1 MDIRDILKSFDQL
14 TEGDSTVHKAGP
26 GGYGN
31 RHGTDDVTDQY
42 GKPIGQMSLGK
53 LGAQNE
59 PKRGKG
65 RPPNP
70 DKPKSYDSSALNKA
84 MGVGKAP
91 KPTGKPSVKHS
102 LKEYFSQLEQTL
114 DESGALNAVRDK
126 MQTGQGGA
134 LNNIRNNMQ
143 QRGAGMP
150 AVNKMNQGVQQR
162 LSAMSGKKVEEA
174 GLAVQP
180 MPATPAVKAQQQMAT
195 KPSFMIKDPANPNM
209 PAITTQDP
217 AVVQAAK
224 NGTMSMQK
232 PGAAPTAPGA
242 TPAAGAGSQVKPMG
256 EDQLD
261 ELSKDTLKSYLK
273 KSTGRADKFHNQGM
287 EQDDDEEASPYFDK
301 RENVSQA
308 RRGARDRLKGVFHPK
323 EAPYGMREGGD
334 VGKHNNATTGFD
346 ALVRK
351 LTPKYGKEAAT
362 KIAGSQLKK
371 IKEADAPQYFA
382 QSSPLS
388 SNNRGVLESKKG
400 VNPFAKKEET
410 DKKKCPPMS
419 HIKKMCQDGKSV
431 AEICKMHPDC
441 DQKELKQMVADCKKK
456 LSEAKMPDTN
466 NNNIPDYAEDGKG
479 PNDTKKKGAAPKKGV
494 NPFAKKTEKKK
505 VKEGMEHNLQAAR
518 LEGKSHALRKMPYNC
533 THDDMEES
541 RCYHDG
547 FKEGLDECY
556 GQMPILG
563 RTAVDESST
572 DNLDWKS
579 MITPTASIRELRDMF
594 EEYNLPRD
602 IADFLEYAKDARNLG
617 QAMAYF
623 DKKSLEDE
631 DYGNRVDDEYG
642 ADITGGYYHLI
653 DLMDQGASL
662 DETEVGTMASYGAD
676 KLGEMDK
683 TSYMKQQAIKTPG
696 NTFKAFGQTM
706 SDKNVIDEFA
716 FEALDKQL
724 NAILEDKKVSEGMTV
739 SISKGQQGSPDSVS
753 VSAQDGE
760 ADQLLSIIKS
770 AGLGL
775 FGGNEQNGY
784 GAPQGST
791 AAPGGIEVVDD
802 HDGMMSLMKK
812 LSGGGEVQGSGD
824 YEDEEGSSEEGHMH
838 GAEETCE
845 SCGGMMEENHQCDS
859 GEQSVMGEDESE
871 DQMAYE
877 VAEANAPDSGADNTN
892 ADVAGNAAANSALAT
907 ADAGADEE
915 EGQVYSNTTESH
927 YKDPDGDEDSAA
939 DKADQ
944 ADHER
949 RGQEEDDKED
959 FFHNPRVPADKQL
972 KAPPKEVNVQEAFAN
987 LYKKLAILSEES
999 TSEKDAKAE
1008 KAGKK
1013 VAKDIEYDEDHK
1025 GKDDNKAERA
1035 GKKVTKDIEYDDKK
1049 DMKVDESYANSADD
1063 TFEAD
1068 IDFMTRIISGGLNKQ
1083 KSTGQ
1088 TTIPV
1093 ISGQK
1098 SRMGVDGLG
1107 SPMKESTDLL
1117 KDYMKL
1123 SGL

>member
-126 MQTGQGGA
+126 MQTGQGGL

-162 LSAMSGKKVEEA
+162 LSAMSGKKVEEE
-174 GLAVQP
+174 G
-180 MPATPAVKAQQQMAT
+180 
-195 KPSFMIKDPANPNM
+195 
-209 PAITTQDP
+209 IT
-217 AVVQAAK
+217 
-224 NGTMSMQK
+224 
-232 PGAAPTAPGA
+232 
-242 TPAAGAGSQVKPMG
+242 VKPMQG
-256 EDQLD
+256 ASQIIGPDGKPMGTADMATANVIKAASE
-261 ELSKDTLKSYLK
+261 KGTLKL
-273 KSTGRADKFHNQGM
+273 GGDEQM
-287 EQDDDEEASPYFDK
+287 E
-301 RENVSQA
+301 
-308 RRGARDRLKGVFHPK
+308 
-323 EAPYGMREGGD
+323 EGGD

-431 AEICKMHPDC
+431 AEIYKMHPDC
-441 DQKELKQMVADCKKK
+441 DRAELKQMIADCKKK
-456 LSEAKMPDTN
+456 LSEGQLDELSKDTLKSYLKKSTGRADKFHNQGMEQDDDEEASPYFDKRDNVSQARRGARDRLKGVFHPKEAPYGMAEGAKPDFLEKE
-466 NNNIPDYAEDGKG
+466 PM
-479 PNDTKKKGAAPKKGV
+479 KKAATDKNKGAAPKKGV
-494 NPFAKKTEKKK
+494 NPFAKKK

-563 RTAVDESST
+563 RTAVDE
-572 DNLDWKS
+572 
-579 MITPTASIRELRDMF
+579 M
-594 EEYNLPRD
+594 
-602 IADFLEYAKDARNLG
+602 G
-617 QAMAYF
+617 Q
-623 DKKSLEDE
+623 
-631 DYGNRVDDEYG
+631 GP
-642 ADITGGYYHLI
+642 
-653 DLMDQGASL
+653 
-662 DETEVGTMASYGAD
+662 EVGTMASYGAD
-676 KLGEMDK
+676 DMGEAMYDEGADELGEMDK
-683 TSYMKQQAIKTPG
+683 TSYMKQQAQKPG
-696 NTFKAFGQTM
+696 NTFKAFGQTFRD
-706 SDKNVIDEFA
+706 SDVLDEFA

-845 SCGGMMEENHQCDS
+845 SCDGMMEENHQCDS

-949 RGQEEDDKED
+949 RGREEDDKED

-999 TSEKDAKAE
+999 TSEKDANAE

-1049 DMKVDESYANSADD
+1049 DKKVDESYANSADD

>member
-70 DKPKSYDSSALNKA
+70 DKPKSYDSSELNKA

-102 LKEYFSQLEQTL
+102 LKEYF
-114 DESGALNAVRDK
+114 
-126 MQTGQGGA
+126 
-134 LNNIRNNMQ
+134 
-143 QRGAGMP
+143 
-150 AVNKMNQGVQQR
+150 NQ
-162 LSAMSGKKVEEA
+162 MDEA
-174 GLAVQP
+174 GLSVQP
-180 MPATPAVKAQQQMAT
+180 MPATPQQKQQQAVAT

-232 PGAAPTAPGA
+232 PGAAPGA
-242 TPAAGAGSQVKPMG
+242 TPAAGAGSQVKPGDVAEGSVTPNITVNKVHDDGHEKEWHIYRGKEMIG
-256 EDQLD
+256 YVIKNQP
-261 ELSKDTLKSYLK
+261 DTAEGLYIAYGHGP
-273 KSTGRADKFHNQGM
+273 GRAFVKEVAGLKPAVNYIASLKEGM
-287 EQDDDEEASPYFDK
+287 AEA
-301 RENVSQA
+301 
-308 RRGARDRLKGVFHPK
+308 
-323 EAPYGMREGGD
+323 EAPQ
-334 VGKHNNATTGFD
+334 H
-346 ALVRK
+346 
-351 LTPKYGKEAAT
+351 
-362 KIAGSQLKK
+362 
-371 IKEADAPQYFA
+371 FA

-419 HIKKMCQDGKSV
+419 HIKKMCQDRKSV

-456 LSEAKMPDTN
+456 LSEASMPMKKVDGKN
-466 NNNIPDYAEDGKG
+466 VPAFAADGKG
-479 PNDTKKKGAAPKKGV
+479 KNDLTKKGAAPKKGV
-494 NPFAKKTEKKK
+494 NPFAKKDEKKK
-505 VKEGMEHNLQAAR
+505 VKEGMGDDIVYSQYCSARDDGNTHEQAVADISKRYGDAPQSIERALGFYPKYTPGKFYGRPTGKPTGLGTRIKSAFGMNEGMDSKLQAAR
-518 LEGKSHALRKMPYNC
+518 LRGKSHALSKEAYNC
-533 THDDMEES
+533 HYDDMEES
-541 RCYHDG
+541 RHYHDG

-563 RTAVDESST
+563 RTSVGESST

-696 NTFKAFGQTM
+696 NSFKAFGQTM
-706 SDKNVIDEFA
+706 RDNDVLDEFA

-770 AGLGL
+770 AGMGL
-775 FGGNEQNGY
+775 FGGDEQNGY
-784 GAPQGST
+784 GAPQGS
-791 AAPGGIEVVDD
+791 AGAHGGINVVDD
-802 HDGMMSLMKK
+802 HDGMMALMKK
-812 LSGGGEVQGSGD
+812 LSGNGEMQGGGD
-824 YEDEEGSSEEGHMH
+824 YEDEEGSDQEGHMH
-838 GAEETCE
+838 GHEETCE
-845 SCGGMMEENHQCDS
+845 SCGEMMEENHQCESD
-859 GEQSVMGEDESE
+859 EQSVMGEDESE

-915 EGQVYSNTTESH
+915 EGKIYSSPTEGMEDTTGEEAGTDALDEEGY
-927 YKDPDGDEDSAA
+927 YKDPDGDEDSAE
-939 DKADQ
+939 DKADK

-949 RGQEEDDKED
+949 RSREEEKLDEADNCKKCD
-959 FFHNPRVPADKQL
+959 CNPCKCETVA
-972 KAPPKEVNVQEAFAN
+972 ESFAN
-987 LYKKLAILSEES
+987 LYKKLAFLSEES

-1013 VAKDIEYDEDHK
+1013 VAKDIEYDEGHK
-1025 GKDDNKAERA
+1025 GKDDNKAEKA

-1049 DMKVDESYANSADD
+1049 DKKVDESYANSADD

-1068 IDFMTRIISGGLNKQ
+1068 IDFMTKVISGGLNRQ

-1093 ISGQK
+1093 IAGQRN
-1098 SRMGVDGLG
+1098 RMGVDGLG

>member
-42 GKPIGQMSLGK
+42 GKPIGKVSLAS
-53 LGAQNE
+53 LA
-59 PKRGKG
+59 PKD
-65 RPPNP
+65 
-70 DKPKSYDSSALNKA
+70 DKPKKRGAPVKA
-84 MGVGKAP
+84 D
-91 KPTGKPSVKHS
+91 KPLTGKDDPKNKKVSDLFGRTTGDVPKGKKGSQHTPMKDADKEEKKAEKAEKKG
-102 LKEYFSQLEQTL
+102 LKEYFDQM
-114 DESGALNAVRDK
+114 DK
-126 MQTGQGGA
+126 S
-134 LNNIRNNMQ
+134 
-143 QRGAGMP
+143 
-150 AVNKMNQGVQQR
+150 VN
-162 LSAMSGKKVEEA
+162 EA

-456 LSEAKMPDTN
+456 LSEGAKPDFLD
-466 NNNIPDYAEDGKG
+466 IDKDG
-479 PNDTKKKGAAPKKGV
+479 NKKEPMKKAAADKNKGAAPKKGV
-494 NPFAKKTEKKK
+494 NPFAKKK

-631 DYGNRVDDEYG
+631 DYAKNRKY
-642 ADITGGYYHLI
+642 
-653 DLMDQGASL
+653 
-662 DETEVGTMASYGAD
+662 
-676 KLGEMDK
+676 
-683 TSYMKQQAIKTPG
+683 
-696 NTFKAFGQTM
+696 
-706 SDKNVIDEFA
+706 
-716 FEALDKQL
+716 
-724 NAILEDKKVSEGMTV
+724 
-739 SISKGQQGSPDSVS
+739 
-753 VSAQDGE
+753 
-760 ADQLLSIIKS
+760 
-770 AGLGL
+770 
-775 FGGNEQNGY
+775 
-784 GAPQGST
+784 
-791 AAPGGIEVVDD
+791 
-802 HDGMMSLMKK
+802 
-812 LSGGGEVQGSGD
+812 
-824 YEDEEGSSEEGHMH
+824 
-838 GAEETCE
+838 
-845 SCGGMMEENHQCDS
+845 
-859 GEQSVMGEDESE
+859 
-871 DQMAYE
+871 
-877 VAEANAPDSGADNTN
+877 
-892 ADVAGNAAANSALAT
+892 
-907 ADAGADEE
+907 
-915 EGQVYSNTTESH
+915 
-927 YKDPDGDEDSAA
+927 
-939 DKADQ
+939 
-944 ADHER
+944 
-949 RGQEEDDKED
+949 
-959 FFHNPRVPADKQL
+959 
-972 KAPPKEVNVQEAFAN
+972 
-987 LYKKLAILSEES
+987 
-999 TSEKDAKAE
+999 
-1008 KAGKK
+1008 
-1013 VAKDIEYDEDHK
+1013 
-1025 GKDDNKAERA
+1025 
-1035 GKKVTKDIEYDDKK
+1035 
-1049 DMKVDESYANSADD
+1049 
-1063 TFEAD
+1063 
-1068 IDFMTRIISGGLNKQ
+1068 
-1083 KSTGQ
+1083 
-1088 TTIPV
+1088 
-1093 ISGQK
+1093 
-1098 SRMGVDGLG
+1098 
-1107 SPMKESTDLL
+1107 
-1117 KDYMKL
+1117 
-1123 SGL
+1123 